1 MLPYLGISLD
11 GKYKPALVFKEDD
24 PLGMAVI
31 NQRLEGTI
39 LHRST
44 KIKLFYVFYRRSYL
58 KTDLSCVEKKEN
70 LNYKI

>member
-31 NQRLEGTI
+31 NQRLEGNI
-39 LHRST
+39 
-44 KIKLFYVFYRRSYL
+44 
-58 KTDLSCVEKKEN
+58 
-70 LNYKI
+70 